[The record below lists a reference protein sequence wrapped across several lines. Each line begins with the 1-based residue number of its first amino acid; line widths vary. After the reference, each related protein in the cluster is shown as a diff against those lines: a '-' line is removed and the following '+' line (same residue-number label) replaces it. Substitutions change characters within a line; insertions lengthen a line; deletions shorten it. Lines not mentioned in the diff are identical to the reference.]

1 MGYTISDTAT
11 YTPIDPSKTTKSGS
25 SISDA
30 SSLGTNYSTF
40 LNLLTAQVR
49 NQDPL
54 SPMDTTQWTNQL
66 VQYSSVE
73 QQLKGNQY
81 LAQIAGNNS
90 AGSMNA
96 AVSYIGKTVTAATD
110 TATLKDGAAT
120 WNYDLGAAAGSA
132 KLSVLDSAGK
142 VVWTGDAASAG
153 LAKGT
158 NSFTWDGKN
167 SAGKAAAAGDY
178 TLTVEAKTASGAK
191 IVSSVSLSGAVSS
204 AENIDGTIVLKV
216 GNTRVPMSA
225 VTKVS

>member
-11 YTPIDPSKTTKSGS
+11 YTPIDPSKTSKSS
-25 SISDA
+25 NSITDA
-30 SSLGTNYSTF
+30 SSLGANYSTF

-81 LAQIAGNNS
+81 LAQIANNNS

-96 AVSYIGKTVTAATD
+96 AVSYIGKTVSVDSD
-110 TATLKDGAAT
+110 TATLKDGSAT
-120 WNYDLGAAAGSA
+120 WNYDLGTVAGSA
-132 KLSVLDSAGK
+132 KLSVLDANGK
-142 VVWTGDAASAG
+142 VVWSGDAASTG
-153 LAKGT
+153 LNKGA

-167 SAGKAAAAGDY
+167 SAGKAVAAGDY

-191 IVSSVSLSGAVSS
+191 ITSAISLSGLVSS

-216 GNTRVPMSA
+216 GNTKVPMSA

>member
-11 YTPIDPSKTTKSGS
+11 YVPIDTSKPSKSTN
-25 SISDA
+25 SITDS
-30 SSLGTNYSTF
+30 SSLGANYSTF

-81 LAQIAGNNS
+81 LAQIASNNS

-96 AVSYIGKTVTAATD
+96 AVSYIGKTVSVATD
-110 TATLKDGAAT
+110 TATLKDGSAT
-120 WNYDLGAAAGSA
+120 WNYDLGATAGSA
-132 KLSVLDSAGK
+132 KLSVLDADGK
-142 VVWTGDAASAG
+142 VVWTGDAASTG
-153 LAKGT
+153 LAKGA
-158 NSFTWDGKN
+158 NSFTWNGKT
-167 SAGKAAAAGDY
+167 SAGKAAPAGDY
-178 TLTVEAKTASGAK
+178 TLTVEAKTASGTK
-191 IVSSVSLSGAVSS
+191 IASSISLSGLVSS

>member
-11 YTPIDPSKTTKSGS
+11 YTPIDPSKTSKSS
-25 SISDA
+25 NSITDA

-81 LAQIAGNNS
+81 LAQIASNNS

-96 AVSYIGKTVTAATD
+96 AVSYIGKSVSVATSA
-110 TATLKDGAAT
+110 ATLKDGSAS
-120 WNYDLGAAAGSA
+120 WNYDLGTTAGSA
-132 KLSVLDSAGK
+132 KLSVLDSTGK

-158 NSFTWDGKN
+158 NTFAWDGKN
-167 SAGKAAAAGDY
+167 SAGKAAPEGNY

-191 IVSSVSLSGAVSS
+191 IDSSISLSGVVSS

>member
-11 YTPIDPSKTTKSGS
+11 YTPIDPTKTTKSGS
-25 SISDA
+25 SITDT
-30 SSLGTNYSTF
+30 SSLGANYSTF

-81 LAQIAGNNS
+81 LSQIASNNS

-110 TATLKDGAAT
+110 TVTLKDGTAT
-120 WNYDLGAAAGSA
+120 WNYDLGATAGSA
-132 KLSVLDSAGK
+132 KLSVLDADGK

-167 SAGKAAAAGDY
+167 SAGKAVAAGDY
-178 TLTVEAKTASGAK
+178 TLTVEAKTASGTTIA
-191 IVSSVSLSGAVSS
+191 SSVSLSGAVSS